1 VPVGITEQTLTDLF
15 GSILRIDPR
24 HGTPYA
30 IPPTNP
36 FASSAGVK
44 PEIVA
49 YGLRNPW
56 RFWIDPRLPELD
68 GRYIWSD
75 LCDGRIYALDP
86 AGPPGEESLG
96 ISVEEPTSFGTDATN
111 RIYVASAAGP
121 VYRID
126 PR

>member
-1 VPVGITEQTLTDLF
+1 MQGGHDRAGQGDTACLLQDGDRHSPGVAVPAWRDALLD
-15 GSILRIDPR
+15 
-24 HGTPYA
+24 HG
-30 IPPTNP
+30 
-36 FASSAGVK
+36 GRRR
-44 PEIVA
+44 
-49 YGLRNPW
+49 G
-56 RFWIDPRLPELD
+56 DPRLPELD

-96 ISVEEPTSFGTDATN
+96 ISVDEPTSFGTDATN

>member
-1 VPVGITEQTLTDLF
+1 MQGGHDRAGQGDTACLLQDGDRTAPAWQYPHGETRCSIT
-15 GSILRIDPR
+15 G
-24 HGTPYA
+24 
-30 IPPTNP
+30 
-36 FASSAGVK
+36 GV
-44 PEIVA
+44 VV
-49 YGLRNPW
+49 R
-56 RFWIDPRLPELD
+56 DPRLPELD